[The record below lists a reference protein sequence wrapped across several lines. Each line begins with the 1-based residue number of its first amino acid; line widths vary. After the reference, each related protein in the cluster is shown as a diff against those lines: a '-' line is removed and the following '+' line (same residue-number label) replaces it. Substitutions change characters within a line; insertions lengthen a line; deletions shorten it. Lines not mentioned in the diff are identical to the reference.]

1 MKPLCI
7 ELYVR
12 AIAVDVDDMETRK
25 SKADK
30 VAIKSAEISLA
41 TQFSKLAD
49 LVRADVQICKEVAL
63 TAFSLHPTKERFE
76 KLVELAVLPLKT
88 APTSA
93 SGAVVEGEIGSGK
106 VGSSVEEDA
115 KQETTT
121 SASLGV
127 PESVIEDI
135 VTVVGNCRWDVLTW
149 RKGWAHLEP
158 LCQRYMAEQDKM
170 TSVTKELNFLEIDYS
185 RFKDIPRPERGQFW
199 GIEKGFEKCLDP
211 QYDETAEKNPP
222 PVKAKRQK
230 KSSKSTAESPSS
242 VDKPKKVSK
251 KKSPSPKTPSAP
263 KKIPKVEP
271 EGVKRSTRIQNRK
284 VCFSFYLF
292 PHLINLIH
300 LFVFGRNLRWS
311 MLYGLFDRISVN

>member
-1 MKPLCI
+1 
-7 ELYVR
+7 
-12 AIAVDVDDMETRK
+12 METRK

-230 KSSKSTAESPSS
+230 KSSAAESPSS
-242 VDKPKKVSK
+242 VDKPKKLSK
-251 KKSPSPKTPSAP
+251 KKSPAPKTPSVSAR
-263 KKIPKVEP
+263 KKIPKVDP
-271 EGVKRSTRIQNRK
+271 EGVKRSSRIQNRK
-284 VCFSFYLF
+284 VCFSFSLF
-292 PHLINLIH
+292 LHLIISFIC
-300 LFVFGRNLRWS
+300 LFLAEISTGRCFTVCS
-311 MLYGLFDRISVN
+311 TGFQ

>member
-1 MKPLCI
+1 
-7 ELYVR
+7 
-12 AIAVDVDDMETRK
+12 METRK

-41 TQFSKLAD
+41 TQFSKLSD

-230 KSSKSTAESPSS
+230 KSSAAESPSS
-242 VDKPKKVSK
+242 VDKPKKLSK
-251 KKSPSPKTPSAP
+251 KKSPAPKTPSVSAR

-271 EGVKRSTRIQNRK
+271 EGVKRSSRIQNRK
-284 VCFSFYLF
+284 VCFSFSLF
-292 PHLINLIH
+292 LHLIISFIC
-300 LFVFGRNLRWS
+300 LFLAEISTGRCFTVCS
-311 MLYGLFDRISVN
+311 TGFQ